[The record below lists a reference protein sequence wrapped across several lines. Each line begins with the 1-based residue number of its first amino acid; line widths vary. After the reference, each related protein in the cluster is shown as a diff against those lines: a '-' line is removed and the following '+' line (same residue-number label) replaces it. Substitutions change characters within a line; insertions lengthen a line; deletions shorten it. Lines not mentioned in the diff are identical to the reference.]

1 MKLRVFFKDF
11 WPGFKPEGSIFDYA
25 LRKSYNV
32 EWAQTERAADLV
44 LHSEY
49 MSPLRRALL
58 RTGTGVRR
66 PRKAQLR
73 ILYSG
78 EVRNIDIR
86 RYDAVISTN
95 ILEVEKHFRLPQ
107 WVHYVRLWPGYVN
120 RTGAVE
126 AGFDPAS
133 LSSPVRTNPDRFACA
148 VFSNPHYMRLIAI
161 DKLAAFG
168 EVDVFG
174 RYSGRPVKD
183 KMSTLMPYRFNL
195 CFENAIMPGYVTEK
209 VLHAKLAGCIPLWWG
224 DPSYT
229 VDFAHSSLINMYE
242 YGLDFRRVF
251 EEVDLEEIQRTPL
264 APRGL
269 PGHADELAA
278 FFRRIVG

>member
-1 MKLRVFFKDF
+1 MKLQVFYKDF

-25 LRKSYNV
+25 LRKSYDV
-32 EWAQTERAADLV
+32 VHAWTERAADLV
-44 LHSEY
+44 LVSEY
-49 MSPLRRALL
+49 MSPFQRVLL
-58 RTGTGVRR
+58 RTGKGARR
-66 PRKAQLR
+66 PGKTQLR

-78 EVRNIDIR
+78 EVRNIDLR
-86 RYDAVISTN
+86 SYDAVISTN
-95 ILEVEKHFRLPQ
+95 ILKLEKHFRLPQ

-133 LSSPVRTNPDRFACA
+133 LTSPAHTDPERFACA
-148 VFSNPHYMRLIAI
+148 VFSNPHYMRLVAV

-174 RYSGRPVKD
+174 RYSDRPVRD
-183 KMSTLMPYRFNL
+183 KMSTLKLYRFNL

-229 VDFAHSSLINMYE
+229 VDFAPSSLINMYE
-242 YGLDFRRVF
+242 YALDFRRVF
-251 EEVDLEEIQRTPL
+251 EEVDLEEIRRTPL
-264 APRGL
+264 APSGV
-269 PGHADELAA
+269 PDHADELAA
-278 FFRRIVG
+278 FFRRVIS